1 MYVCSCN
8 AITDSQIRDA
18 IDDGA
23 SDLWA
28 LQRETGIASGCGSC
42 RDTASEML
50 RESRAAKAETA
61 PTRYVP
67 KAS

>member
-8 AITDSQIRDA
+8 AITDTQIQDA

-23 SDLWA
+23 GDLWA

-42 RDTASEML
+42 RETAAEML
-50 RESRAAKAETA
+50 REARAANSDVQPA
-61 PTRYVP
+61 RYVP
-67 KAS
+67 KVG